1 MRRVFYFPY
10 VLLIFFLFFILSISP
25 KTTNKMRRL
34 AISSITPLSFFKKI
48 SKTSIK
54 KNEKEKKNLILEN
67 TLLKAQTEGVY
78 EWLMFDQ
85 RIEEQFQKLKKLSNK
100 PCDELYWKDFFRRRS
115 EELRKILEIELQAL
129 PAKIIFRDPSSWS
142 SSIWINIGDKDNDAL
157 GRLIIGKNSPVI
169 VNDSLVGIVE
179 YVGKNESRVRLI
191 TDSGLVPSVRAV
203 RGNRQ
208 DKVLIQTAKALFERV
223 HTRDDIFES
232 KEEREVFFT
241 LLSKM
246 INSFSKNK
254 VDYYLA
260 KGELH
265 GSSMPL
271 WRGAGRKLKG
281 IGFNYNYSDSEG
293 PERDLKT
300 GKPLKKGFDFLDKAI
315 LKKGDLL
322 VTSGMDGV
330 FPAGLKVAI
339 VSEVNDLEEGAYA
352 YDIKAIPTAFGI
364 EDLSVVFVMPPL
376 NFSKN

>member
-1 MRRVFYFPY
+1 MRKIFYFPY
-10 VLLIFFLFFILSISP
+10 FLLIFFLFFILSISS
-25 KTTNKMRRL
+25 KTTDKIREIS
-34 AISSITPLSFFKKI
+34 ISSIAPLNFFKKV
-48 SKTSIK
+48 SKTYP
-54 KNEKEKKNLILEN
+54 KNENGKNNLILEN

-115 EELRKILEIELQAL
+115 EELKKILEIELQAL
-129 PAKIIFRDPSSWS
+129 PAKIIFREPSSWS
-142 SSIWINIGDKDNDAL
+142 SSIWINIGEKDNNAL
-157 GRLIIGKNSPVI
+157 GRLIVGKNSPVI
-169 VNDSLVGIVE
+169 VNDSLVGVVE

-203 RGNRQ
+203 RGTTQ
-208 DKVLIQTAKALFERV
+208 DRSLIQIANALFERV
-223 HTRDDIFES
+223 HTRDDIFENQ
-232 KEEREVFFT
+232 KEREIFFS

-246 INSFSKNK
+246 IDSLLKNK
-254 VDYYLA
+254 ADYYLA

-281 IGFNYNYSDSEG
+281 IGFNYNYSDREG

-330 FPAGLKVAI
+330 FPAGLKVAV
-339 VSEVNDLEEGAYA
+339 VSEIGDLEEGGYA
-352 YDIKAIPTAFGI
+352 YRIKAIPTALGI
-364 EDLSVVFVMPPL
+364 QDLNVVFVMPPL